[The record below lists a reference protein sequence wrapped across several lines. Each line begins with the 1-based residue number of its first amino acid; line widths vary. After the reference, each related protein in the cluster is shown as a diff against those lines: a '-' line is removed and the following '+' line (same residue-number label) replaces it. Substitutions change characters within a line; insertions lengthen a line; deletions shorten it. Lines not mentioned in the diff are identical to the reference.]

1 MRKESILVSVFVLT
15 IATAA
20 LGQTKFSGSQT
31 CAKPDPSY
39 TVAVGD
45 RSDHVISLSKDKCT
59 WTRGEI
65 AGIKLKTDVD
75 TIISEDISATT
86 SRDRGYAVTLMANGD
101 TIFVELEGT
110 TTIREVPISGRGTW
124 TFTGGTGKLQGI
136 KGQGTYDGKYNR
148 DGTGTFA
155 VQGEYQLA
163 TPAARGK

>member
-20 LGQTKFSGSQT
+20 SAQTKLSGSQT

-45 RSDHVISLSKDKCT
+45 RADHVISLSKDKCT

-101 TIFVELEGT
+101 TIFVELEGV
-110 TTIREVPISGRGTW
+110 TTIRDDVPLSGHGTW
-124 TFTGGTGKLQGI
+124 SFTGGTGKLQGI
-136 KGQGTYDGKYNR
+136 KGKGTYDGKYNR
-148 DGTGTFA
+148 DGTSTFA
-155 VQGEYQLA
+155 VEGGYQLA
-163 TPAARGK
+163 VTARGK